1 MNSLLNKVQDAFE
14 FSEQEVVRSAKFVK
28 IVYTSNV
35 IHDFDTFFGI
45 DSNQNNVRVRTCT

>member
-28 IVYTSNV
+28 IMYTNV